1 MPNDVFLNDSLMPRR
16 IGQHVGA
23 MGFLMPLI
31 SLDREMELWF
41 VSRHLC
47 QKCSGSEISKYL
59 TVLMH

>member
-1 MPNDVFLNDSLMPRR
+1 MSGQKGLLMLL
-16 IGQHVGA
+16 I
-23 MGFLMPLI
+23 PL
-31 SLDREMELWF
+31 DCEMELWF